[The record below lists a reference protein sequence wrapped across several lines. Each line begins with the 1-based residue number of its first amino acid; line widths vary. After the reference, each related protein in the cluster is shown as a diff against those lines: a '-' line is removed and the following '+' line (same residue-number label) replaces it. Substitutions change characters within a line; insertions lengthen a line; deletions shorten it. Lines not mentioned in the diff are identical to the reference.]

1 MSATRIAAAYIQC
14 SACYRVQFVGNITEH
29 WSFLP
34 FLLQNSEVPLLLR
47 ILGTKHWF
55 RLDANAEVSRYLFQ
69 LKIAN
74 LKFTSYC
81 TDRVCLCYFLSL
93 VQWRLYQWPFHGYHF
108 DANISSILVTFV
120 GKVDQLSR
128 CLWDL
133 QICTDF
139 TIYFH
144 AYSKRGGGV
153 DYSATTRP
161 LPDKPWL
168 LKFIP
173 NLSFKDKTWQPLQGS
188 LDEN

>member
-47 ILGTKHWF
+47 ILGRKHWF

-93 VQWRLYQWPFHGYHF
+93 VQWRLYQWPFQGYHF
-108 DANISSILVTFV
+108 DMPIYHQYWSHLLGRLISFRDVCGTFRFV
-120 GKVDQLSR
+120 LISPFIFMLIPKGEGGL
-128 CLWDL
+128 
-133 QICTDF
+133 
-139 TIYFH
+139 TIQ
-144 AYSKRGGGV
+144 
-153 DYSATTRP
+153 P
-161 LPDKPWL
+161 LPAHCQINP
-168 LKFIP
+168 
-173 NLSFKDKTWQPLQGS
+173 GS
-188 LDEN
+188 